1 MAKFC
6 ISELFISSDSFCF
19 LRSRFFSEF
28 LVSFR
33 AGACDRGLCAQRRG
47 PWPPCC
53 SPSGW
58 SAASSTTTTCW
69 CRVSPG
75 GCWQGL
81 LLMEAAIQT
90 RDLGVWKSSWGQR
103 DLLSHPPPLNYPLG
117 CPSHLQHVLLCP
129 GGQLSN
135 GQGADL
141 PWSRSA
147 CPRGQK
153 GPSQALPR
161 ICCAWGSR
169 NPEPDRRAF
178 VLVETG

>member
-1 MAKFC
+1 MKAKDLILADPSLPC
-6 ISELFISSDSFCF
+6 GEVVGSGKLGQQGRGLCWPD
-19 LRSRFFSEF
+19 SEF

-33 AGACDRGLCAQRRG
+33 ARACDRGLCSQRRG

-58 SAASSTTTTCW
+58 SAASSTTTACW

-90 RDLGVWKSSWGQR
+90 RDLGVWKSSWGQT

-117 CPSHLQHVLLCP
+117 RPSHLQRVLLCP

-135 GQGADL
+135 GQGANL

-153 GPSQALPR
+153 GPSHPHR
-161 ICCAWGSR
+161 DC
-169 NPEPDRRAF
+169 
-178 VLVETG
+178 